1 MSTIRIAVDVGGTFT
16 DIQVLRVDSGATYS
30 LKTPTTP
37 ADPGEG
43 IVAGLQAAATRFDFR
58 MGDVDTLIHGTTI
71 ATNAVLERKLA
82 RGALVTTAGFEDV
95 LEIGRHV
102 RKDIYEA
109 IAEPRTLL
117 IPRDLRLGVTERTR
131 ADGAIETPLAETT
144 IAQLTERL
152 TALELDAIA
161 ICLLHAYA
169 NPRHEIQ
176 LAEYWK
182 TRCQARR
189 FVPAMRSARR
199 FGNLNAR
206 LRPS

>member
-95 LEIGRHV
+95 LRGFGVSGLSSTPAGVEAAPELFAPPV
-102 RKDIYEA
+102 KD
-109 IAEPRTLL
+109 
-117 IPRDLRLGVTERTR
+117 
-131 ADGAIETPLAETT
+131 
-144 IAQLTERL
+144 
-152 TALELDAIA
+152 
-161 ICLLHAYA
+161 
-169 NPRHEIQ
+169 
-176 LAEYWK
+176 
-182 TRCQARR
+182 
-189 FVPAMRSARR
+189 
-199 FGNLNAR
+199 
-206 LRPS
+206 